1 MTKVEML
8 WMFPPLQQESDRF
21 ASNRIYQARARKR
34 WIQKTGWCGLT
45 VPASL
50 VGKERGSIGTRII
63 FSFFRFQ
70 PERRKAFR
78 LTSFPIT

>member
-1 MTKVEML
+1 LAISSIAAGIESPCVEQNISSKGKGEAGFRKTAL
-8 WMFPPLQQESDRF
+8 TGPVRL
-21 ASNRIYQARARKR
+21 ASF
-34 WIQKTGWCGLT
+34 
-45 VPASL
+45 

>member
-1 MTKVEML
+1 MSS
-8 WMFPPLQQESDRF
+8 F
-21 ASNRIYQARARKR
+21 
-34 WIQKTGWCGLT
+34 
-45 VPASL
+45 
-50 VGKERGSIGTRII
+50 GKERGSIGTRII